1 MADKQSSLRS
11 FLKIPS
17 PNKGIEGSSSTPPV
31 ACLERT
37 SAKRSV
43 RKRVR
48 TEEQED
54 AEKSR
59 QHNYYQTVT
68 KPKREA
74 EKALKDAA
82 RKLNQEKVA
91 EASSVSVPLACG
103 PSTAEKG
110 RCKRIGRLQN
120 HSRYVPS

>member
-1 MADKQSSLRS
+1 MADKQSSLRR

-31 ACLERT
+31 ARLERT

-54 AEKSR
+54 AEKST
-59 QHNYYQTVT
+59 QHNYYETVT
-68 KPKREA
+68 MPKR
-74 EKALKDAA
+74 AA
-82 RKLNQEKVA
+82 KQAFE
-91 EASSVSVPLACG
+91 
-103 PSTAEKG
+103 
-110 RCKRIGRLQN
+110 RCSEIE
-120 HSRYVPS
+120 SRERSLSL